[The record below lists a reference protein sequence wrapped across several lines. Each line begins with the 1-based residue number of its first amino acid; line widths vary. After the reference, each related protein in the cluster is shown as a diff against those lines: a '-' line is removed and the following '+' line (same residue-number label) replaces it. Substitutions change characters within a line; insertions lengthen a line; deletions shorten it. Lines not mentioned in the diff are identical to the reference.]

1 MRPLTLLL
9 ATSLAMPVLSAPPA
23 IAKERTRYE
32 YDGRVYRS
40 YAECRAARKRAAKRG
55 TVIGAAGAGVGTALL
70 GGGLGG
76 SLLAAGAGAVIG
88 HEVGKSTRK
97 C

>member
-1 MRPLTLLL
+1 MRPLTFLL
-9 ATSLAMPVLSAPPA
+9 ATSLAMPVLSAPVV
-23 IAKERTRYE
+23 AKERPRYE

-40 YAECRAARKRAAKRG
+40 YSECRAAKKRAAKRG

-88 HEVGKSTRK
+88 HEVGRGSKK

>member
-1 MRPLTLLL
+1 MRSLTLFI
-9 ATSLAMPVLSAPPA
+9 AASLAMPMVAAPPA
-23 IAKERTRYE
+23 FARDHSRYE
-32 YDGRVYRS
+32 YNGHVYRS
-40 YAECRAARKRAAKRG
+40 YAQCRAAKQRAAKRG
-55 TVIGAAGAGVGTALL
+55 TVIGAAGAGVGAALL

-88 HEVGKSTRK
+88 HEVGKGSKK